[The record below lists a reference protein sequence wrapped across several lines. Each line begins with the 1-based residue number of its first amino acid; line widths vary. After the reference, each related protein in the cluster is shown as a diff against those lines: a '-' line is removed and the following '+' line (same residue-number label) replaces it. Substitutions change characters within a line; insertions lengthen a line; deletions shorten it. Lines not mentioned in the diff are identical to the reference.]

1 MSSLTKPEAAK
12 NHSRRSFMS
21 WAALAPAVI
30 ASAPVASATPATAPT
45 GPLTPAEYLAE
56 MRAIGWSAVALCW
69 RGKPVH
75 VCEYQPPDE
84 RKYTPENQFAFG
96 LIQRRVGKSG
106 DDFWKRTSVYLFS
119 LGLRRDLEKGVQS

>member
-1 MSSLTKPEAAK
+1 MSSLTKPE

-30 ASAPVASATPATAPT
+30 ASVPAASATPARAAPT

-56 MRAIGWSAVALCW
+56 MRAIGWSAVALCR
-69 RGKPVH
+69 RGAPVH
-75 VCEYQPPDE
+75 VCEYEPADE
-84 RKYTPENQFAFG
+84 SKYTPENRFAFA
-96 LIQRRVGKSG
+96 LIQRRVSKSG

-119 LGLRRDLEKGVQS
+119 LGLREDLEKAVRS